1 LSSIIN
7 IAKSFIIMLRLSS
20 KKMLLM
26 DISLYRI
33 IFEWIYIMASVVCS
47 IYWNRIGRDRSLQSF
62 YKRYYRMVLLINEL
76 YNYYIFLHDA
86 VVPEDNRVSTIYIR
100 LKAFIYNN
108 LSIPIF
114 FIVRNIDLGNNVE
127 PIYPR

>member
-1 LSSIIN
+1 MSSIIN